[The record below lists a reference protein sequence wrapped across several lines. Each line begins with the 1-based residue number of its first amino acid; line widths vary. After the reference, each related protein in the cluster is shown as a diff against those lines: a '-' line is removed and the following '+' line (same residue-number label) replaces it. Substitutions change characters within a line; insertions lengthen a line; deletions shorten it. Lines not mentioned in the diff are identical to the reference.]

1 MLFLSIWLFLGI
13 FVDTS
18 KGTITCYSCDGEPAS
33 ACEKKFVTCPSGHMC
48 FMESISSSRN
58 ETLFVA
64 GCRTKK
70 LCSWMT
76 SPIGR
81 RSIVHQCA
89 ECCDPTSSPNCNG
102 RLCNFSGF
110 CRVCYGVHQDAS
122 SCPLTQCA
130 DDEMC
135 FTGNRH
141 VGGGAFRRVYGC
153 ESSRMCLALAKAVAG
168 LPGQPVGRRNV
179 HGDTGLHTCDAC
191 CLTYDC
197 NSRPCEQVVKDMPF
211 MVNSTSVNMYTG

>member
-1 MLFLSIWLFLGI
+1 MLLGA
-13 FVDTS
+13 
-18 KGTITCYSCDGEPAS
+18 E
-33 ACEKKFVTCPSGHMC
+33 
-48 FMESISSSRN
+48 
-58 ETLFVA
+58 
-64 GCRTKK
+64 

-211 MVNSTSVNMYTG
+211 MRPAVLDKSSLNAIQNGCRPSVPMSKEMSSRDAQIFDSIKK